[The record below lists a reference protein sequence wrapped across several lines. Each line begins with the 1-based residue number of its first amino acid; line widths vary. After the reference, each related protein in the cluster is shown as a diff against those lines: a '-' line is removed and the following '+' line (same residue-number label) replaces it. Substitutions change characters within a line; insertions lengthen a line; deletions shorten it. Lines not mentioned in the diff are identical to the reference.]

1 MFSALTPR
9 APLLPIFNSL
19 QTAPGFHPTSTFFVF
34 MHLRTAQFATLL
46 FSQRCNSTQGWV
58 PLAPPLAEPRCR
70 KMRHP
75 TLPEDLKLSIE
86 KLVYGGDGLAHADGN
101 TVFVPYVLPGEEVR
115 AATKSKQKK
124 LLWADLLEVT
134 SPAKER
140 TVPKCPHFQ
149 KCGGCH
155 YQHISPAEQLR
166 LKKEIL
172 RETLS
177 RLAGISWDGAIGEHA
192 AEPYAYRN
200 RAQWAVRGG
209 MPRALGYFLP
219 ESSVIL
225 PIDECPVLSPLLAL
239 TFLKLQDMARSSTL
253 PAGVQEIEAFADSSD
268 KKIALNIAF
277 DKFPKPA
284 EELTSVFR
292 SALPQL
298 ESLLLLDQKKNKFEL
313 SGPGYLTQEAG
324 GYQYRVSHLSFFQVN
339 RFLIEDLLKTVVA
352 NASGEVAL
360 DLYAGVGF
368 FTLPLAKTFVK
379 VVSVDANLA
388 ATRDLLANTELAKVA
403 VASHNEHA
411 EEFLKKTDEK
421 PEFVI
426 LDPPRAGL
434 GAQAAKD
441 LAELDAKEIVYL
453 SCDPST
459 LARDLAVL
467 TNSPRKPKEI
477 EASNNRYEITEMH
490 LFDLFPETFHIETLV
505 RLRKAP

>member
-1 MFSALTPR
+1 MADE
-9 APLLPIFNSL
+9 
-19 QTAPGFHPTSTFFVF
+19 
-34 MHLRTAQFATLL
+34 LR
-46 FSQRCNSTQGWV
+46 
-58 PLAPPLAEPRCR
+58 
-70 KMRHP
+70 
-75 TLPEDLKLSIE
+75 LSIE

-140 TVPKCPHFQ
+140 TTPKCPHFQ

-155 YQHISPAEQLR
+155 YQHIPAAEQLR
-166 LKKEIL
+166 LKKAIL

-177 RLAGISWDGAIGEHA
+177 RLGGVSWDGEIVEHS
-192 AEPYAYRN
+192 AEPYTYRN
-200 RAQWAVRGG
+200 RAQWAVRDG

-225 PIDECPVLSPLLAL
+225 PIDECPVLSPLLAQ
-239 TFLKLQDMARSSTL
+239 TFVKLQDMTRSASL

-284 EELTSVFR
+284 EELTSLFR
-292 SALPQL
+292 NALPQM

-313 SGPGYLTQEAG
+313 SGPGYLIQEAG

-352 NASGEVAL
+352 DAQGGVAL

-368 FTLPLAKTFVK
+368 FTLPLARTFSK
-379 VVSVDANLA
+379 VASVDANLA
-388 ATRDLLANTELAKVA
+388 ATRDLLTNAEAAKVT
-403 VASHNEHA
+403 VVSHNEHV

-421 PEFVI
+421 PTFVM

-441 LAELDAKEIVYL
+441 LAELGASEIVYL

-467 TNSPRKPKEI
+467 INSPRKPKEI
-477 EASNNRYEITEMH
+477 VSPNNCYEITEMH
-490 LFDLFPETFHIETLV
+490 LFDLFPQTFHIETLV
-505 RLRKAP
+505 RLRRTS

>member
-1 MFSALTPR
+1 MADE
-9 APLLPIFNSL
+9 
-19 QTAPGFHPTSTFFVF
+19 
-34 MHLRTAQFATLL
+34 LR
-46 FSQRCNSTQGWV
+46 
-58 PLAPPLAEPRCR
+58 
-70 KMRHP
+70 
-75 TLPEDLKLSIE
+75 LSIE

-115 AATKSKQKK
+115 AAAKARQKK
-124 LLWADLLEVT
+124 LLWAELLEVT

-140 TVPKCPHFQ
+140 GKPRCPHFQ

-155 YQHISPAEQLR
+155 YQHISAAEQLR

-172 RETLS
+172 RETLT
-177 RLAGISWDGAIGEHA
+177 RLGGISWDGALVEHA
-192 AEPYAYRN
+192 AEPYGYRN
-200 RAQWAVRGG
+200 RAQWAVRAG

-225 PIDECPVLSPLLAL
+225 PIDECPVLSPLLAQ
-239 TFLKLQDMARSSTL
+239 TFLKLQDMTRLGTL
-253 PAGVQEIEAFADSSD
+253 PAGVEEIEAFADSRD
-268 KKIALNIAF
+268 EKIALNVAF

-284 EELTSVFR
+284 QELTSTFR
-292 SALPQL
+292 SALPQM
-298 ESLLLLDQKKNKFEL
+298 ESLLLLDQKKNRFEL

-324 GYQYRVSHLSFFQVN
+324 GYQYRVSHLSFYQVN

-352 NASGEVAL
+352 NAQGELAL

-368 FTLPLAKTFVK
+368 FTLPLAKAFSS

-388 ATRDLLANTELAKVA
+388 ATRDLHANAETAGVA
-403 VASHNEHA
+403 IVSHNEHA
-411 EEFLKKTDEK
+411 EEFLKKTKDH
-421 PEFVI
+421 PEFVV

-434 GAQAAKD
+434 GAQAAKG
-441 LAELDAKEIVYL
+441 LAELGAKEIVYL

-467 TNSPRKPKEI
+467 TNSARKPKEI
-477 EASNNRYEITEMH
+477 PAPTNRYEITEMH
-490 LFDLFPETFHIETLV
+490 LFDLFPQTFHIETLV